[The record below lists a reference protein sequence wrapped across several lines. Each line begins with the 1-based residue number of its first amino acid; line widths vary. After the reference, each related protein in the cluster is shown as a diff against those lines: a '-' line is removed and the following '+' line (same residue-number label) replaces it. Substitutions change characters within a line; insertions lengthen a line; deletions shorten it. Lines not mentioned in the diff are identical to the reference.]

1 MSKHYFMIHYHI
13 FYVKNTH
20 NIFVLDGY
28 SNILI
33 GSIHNSLI
41 YTNVQIAH
49 TNTYYGNYKLFINS
63 DCLSVWYSLLSYSVY
78 LNYFIIKYYILY
90 LKTNEMRTSS
100 QSIKYSS
107 LPQRFFHRQICYVI
121 LNTTLCSFF
130 SPRHALHD

>member
-1 MSKHYFMIHYHI
+1 MIHYHI

-49 TNTYYGNYKLFINS
+49 TNTYYGNYKRFINS
-63 DCLSVWYSLLSYSVY
+63 D
-78 LNYFIIKYYILY
+78 
-90 LKTNEMRTSS
+90 
-100 QSIKYSS
+100 
-107 LPQRFFHRQICYVI
+107 
-121 LNTTLCSFF
+121 
-130 SPRHALHD
+130 